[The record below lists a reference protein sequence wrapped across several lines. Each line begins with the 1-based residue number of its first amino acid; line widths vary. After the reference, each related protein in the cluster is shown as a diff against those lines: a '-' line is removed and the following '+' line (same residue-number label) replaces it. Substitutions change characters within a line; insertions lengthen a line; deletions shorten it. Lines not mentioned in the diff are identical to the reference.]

1 MKRTHDRSLG
11 VENMPQSQWADAGM
25 NDGGDFSR
33 SEQLGASAFSSL
45 LSIGFPERDKFA
57 EVIITLGKFQ

>member
-1 MKRTHDRSLG
+1 MT
-11 VENMPQSQWADAGM
+11 GM

-33 SEQLGASAFSSL
+33 SEQLGASAFSGL
-45 LSIGFPERDKFA
+45 LSIEFPEKVKFA